1 MNYFFYYKRMTF
13 ELKKISSKLKPYHI
27 IIMSCLL
34 ATLMIINSNN
44 VNKDRALMKENV
56 EKDGLFRKII
66 GGRLLSERNL
76 EVNNHENSE
85 KVCSKGSDD
94 LIDYYKTGDPS
105 KIGLDDDDIKCEDK
119 DTDYMKALIDLVRNN
134 LGNNKKNTDTPEN
147 LRMIEEESSDDK
159 DNIIKYGMRILP
171 MVIFLVIGVFSI
183 FGWIA
188 CCICNCCDCCCCCC
202 CKKKT
207 CKIPCFIFTFLFYGL
222 VVAVCLYG
230 LTQSNKI
237 FTGLANVECSL
248 LKLLEQVVDGEIKQ
262 TTPRWIGIS
271 GINDLLGNL
280 KDQIVRL
287 KDNALTNLDT
297 EQRKIDPK
305 KDSFLSAM
313 NTFDTDCYAGGDYLA
328 GYTTAFDTDHYISD
342 DYKTK
347 KYVFDIITFVGHKE
361 SGETEYPCPSF
372 LCALNREYSE
382 VVSRTDGFIATS
394 KSSFENILDEK
405 SDEVISALDKAEESL
420 NKLKK
425 PFDKINNKIGDKVSD
440 YSDLIDKY
448 GKLVVKLVFSILMV
462 MNIALA
468 VFLTFIG
475 LCSMKSCADCCFCR
489 CLFKS
494 GLHILW
500 NILALMMIL
509 AFLVGSIL
517 AIVGRVGADAMSLVS
532 FILSE
537 ENFENTQDS
546 LLLEDFGGDAK
557 KYLRICL
564 HGNGSLESEFD
575 LGDSLDKIEDIDGVF
590 DGLENVTQIFNDI
603 KNNPFSFSE
612 FQKQIDD
619 RISYASQDMT
629 LYEYPN
635 QNSAL
640 NFFYYLE
647 KLNDQIPD
655 SKKESWG
662 VDSESQKN
670 CNPNIID
677 TSTNY
682 EFHAEY
688 CRPIDRNWIKISD
701 DQDLKDYATIVSTTV
716 DFVKKLKE
724 NDANSLKGKLAT
736 LKTSY
741 GEYIGSYIDM
751 TTFLSNTIGAL
762 IGEIR
767 ERVGNGQIF
776 SFLNGKFIGINIKII
791 LKYLKYSLGE
801 DLYTVGICLIIVG
814 CSLILSIS
822 STIIL
827 NIIIN
832 IIRDIERKEEI
843 AARTIAYQGTPLP
856 VNTPGQ
862 ISVPTY

>member
-1 MNYFFYYKRMTF
+1 MTF

-44 VNKDRALMKENV
+44 VNKDRALMKENI

-119 DTDYMKALIDLVRNN
+119 DSDYMKALIDLVRNN
-134 LGNNKKNTDTPEN
+134 IGDNKKNTDTPEN

-297 EQRKIDPK
+297 EQGKIDPK

-313 NTFDTDCYAGGDYLA
+313 NKFDTDCYAGGDYLA
-328 GYTTAFDTDHYISD
+328 GYTTAFDADNYISA

-347 KYVFDIITFVGHKE
+347 KYVFDIIKYVGHKE

-372 LCALNREYSE
+372 LYFLNREYSG
-382 VVSRTDGFIATS
+382 VVSKTDGFIATS
-394 KSSFENILDEK
+394 KSSFENILGVK
-405 SDEVISALDKAEESL
+405 SGKVISALDKAEESL

-537 ENFENTQDS
+537 ENFENTQDIFCPKQGIGETQSSYMNCHITQNPFNLPKNFYDNFSSFSGNSNSTNASISQMTS
-546 LLLEDFGGDAK
+546 LYMANQRK
-557 KYLRICL
+557 KAFTDEINLCL
-564 HGNGSLESEFD
+564 NKSLEKILPMVAKRTAELIYSSISQILIDNEKNLRELRNSFD
-575 LGDSLDKIEDIDGVF
+575 TLRATLQSCNFLLKKSNDMKNIQ
-590 DGLENVTQIFNDI
+590 NVYGN
-603 KNNPFSFSE
+603 
-612 FQKQIDD
+612 
-619 RISYASQDMT
+619 
-629 LYEYPN
+629 
-635 QNSAL
+635 L
-640 NFFYYLE
+640 NKVNE
-647 KLNDQIPD
+647 KLNNCGILLNNQI
-655 SKKESWG
+655 KFAQGNEEFKNQQQELLNKIMG
-662 VDSESQKN
+662 KFEYIKGILAKQK
-670 CNPNIID
+670 
-677 TSTNY
+677 
-682 EFHAEY
+682 
-688 CRPIDRNWIKISD
+688 
-701 DQDLKDYATIVSTTV
+701 
-716 DFVKKLKE
+716 DF
-724 NDANSLKGKLAT
+724 SGKLNECI
-736 LKTSY
+736 K
-741 GEYIGSYIDM
+741 
-751 TTFLSNTIGAL
+751 
-762 IGEIR
+762 
-767 ERVGNGQIF
+767 
-776 SFLNGKFIGINIKII
+776 NGKI
-791 LKYLKYSLGE
+791 
-801 DLYTVGICLIIVG
+801 
-814 CSLILSIS
+814 
-822 STIIL
+822 
-827 NIIIN
+827 
-832 IIRDIERKEEI
+832 
-843 AARTIAYQGTPLP
+843 
-856 VNTPGQ
+856 
-862 ISVPTY
+862 

>member
-1 MNYFFYYKRMTF
+1 MNNFLYYKKMTL

-34 ATLMIINSNN
+34 ATIMIINSNN

-119 DTDYMKALIDLVRNN
+119 DSDYMKALMDLVRNN
-134 LGNNKKNTDTPEN
+134 IGDNNQNTEPSEN

-171 MVIFLVIGVFSI
+171 MVIFLVIGILSI

-202 CKKKT
+202 LKKKT

-237 FTGLANVECSL
+237 FKGLINVECSL

-262 TTPRWIGIS
+262 TLPRWIGIS
-271 GINDLLGNL
+271 GIQELLGNL
-280 KDQIVRL
+280 NTQINNL
-287 KDNALTNLDT
+287 KDNTVENLRSQKAIIQGNKTAFTT
-297 EQRKIDPK
+297 E
-305 KDSFLSAM
+305 M
-313 NTFDTDCYAGGDYLA
+313 NTFENTCNDNSAFRAKYENQFSGLFN
-328 GYTTAFDTDHYISD
+328 TTYNDKTYIL
-342 DYKTK
+342 
-347 KYVFDIITFVGHKE
+347 DIINSVGKKDPT
-361 SGETEYPCPSF
+361 SGEYPENTFLYGLNFEYSGISETTDGYVNSSEASFNDILNSSITEVTD
-372 LCALNREYSE
+372 ALNKAQN
-382 VVSRTDGFIATS
+382 T
-394 KSSFENILDEK
+394 LD
-405 SDEVISALDKAEESL
+405 DLR
-420 NKLKK
+420 K
-425 PFDKINNKIGDKVSD
+425 PFDDINNEIGDKVTD
-440 YSDLIDKY
+440 YSDKIDKY

-462 MNIALA
+462 MNIFLGVFIAL
-468 VFLTFIG
+468 IG
-475 LCSMKSCADCCFCR
+475 LCSMKACADCCFCR

-494 GLHILW
+494 ALHILW

-509 AFLVGSIL
+509 SFIVGSML
-517 AIVGRVGADAMSLVS
+517 ALVGRVGADAMSLIS
-532 FILSE
+532 FVISA
-537 ENFENTQDS
+537 ENFANGNDS
-546 LLLEDFGGDAK
+546 LLLGELGDAK
-557 KYLRICL
+557 KYLEICL

-575 LGDSLDKIEDIDGVF
+575 LGNSLDYIEDIDRVF
-590 DGLENVTQIFNDI
+590 DGLNNVTQLFNDI
-603 KNNPFSFSE
+603 KKNLPSFRLLKE
-612 FQKQIDD
+612 QINHRKAFDTE
-619 RISYASQDMT
+619 IFGII
-629 LYEYPN
+629 EVGN
-635 QNSAL
+635 
-640 NFFYYLE
+640 
-647 KLNDQIPD
+647 PD
-655 SKKESWG
+655 SIISVAEALLRLNNNIPNDKAESWK
-662 VDSESQKN
+662 VDGDKTKA
-670 CNPNIID
+670 CNEIHET
-677 TSTNY
+677 TSNLI
-682 EFHAEY
+682 FHPLK
-688 CRPIDRNWIKISD
+688 CRPIDRNWIHDSSSSP
-701 DQDLKDYATIVSTTV
+701 LKDYAIIISSIVNMV
-716 DFVKKLKE
+716 NKLGP
-724 NDANSLKGKLAT
+724 DSDSNSFEYKVELLEQKYH
-736 LKTSY
+736 SY
-741 GEYIGSYIDM
+741 LDSYIDM
-751 TTFLSNTIGAL
+751 LAFLNNTIGSL
-762 IGEIR
+762 IGEIKGK
-767 ERVGNGQIF
+767 VGNGQLF

>member
-1 MNYFFYYKRMTF
+1 MNNFLYYKKMTL

-34 ATLMIINSNN
+34 ATIMIINSNN

-56 EKDGLFRKII
+56 EKDVLFRKII

-134 LGNNKKNTDTPEN
+134 IGDNKKNTDTPEN

-171 MVIFLVIGVFSI
+171 MVIFLVIGIFSI

-237 FTGLANVECSL
+237 FKGLINVECSL

-262 TTPRWIGIS
+262 TLPRWIGIS
-271 GINDLLGNL
+271 GIQELLGNL
-280 KDQIVRL
+280 NTQINNL
-287 KDNALTNLDT
+287 KDNTVENLRSQKAIIQGNKTAFTT
-297 EQRKIDPK
+297 E
-305 KDSFLSAM
+305 M
-313 NTFDTDCYAGGDYLA
+313 NTFENTCNDDTSFRRQYEKQFSDLSKTDYN
-328 GYTTAFDTDHYISD
+328 GKTYIL
-342 DYKTK
+342 
-347 KYVFDIITFVGHKE
+347 DIINLVGKKNST
-361 SGETEYPCPSF
+361 SGEYPENTF
-372 LCALNREYSE
+372 LYALNIEYSE
-382 VVSRTDGFIATS
+382 ISERTDGYVN
-394 KSSFENILDEK
+394 SSEASFNDILNSSITD
-405 SDEVISALDKAEESL
+405 VTNALNDAQNTL
-420 NKLKK
+420 DDLRK
-425 PFDKINNKIGDKVSD
+425 PFDDINNEIGDKVTD
-440 YSDLIDKY
+440 YSDKIDKY

-462 MNIALA
+462 MNIFLGVFIAL
-468 VFLTFIG
+468 IG
-475 LCSMKSCADCCFCR
+475 LCSMKACADCCFCR

-494 GLHILW
+494 ALHILW
-500 NILALMMIL
+500 NILALMMVL
-509 AFLVGSIL
+509 SFLVGSVL
-517 AIVGRVGADAMSLVS
+517 ALVGRVGADAMSLIS
-532 FILSE
+532 FVISA
-537 ENFENTQDS
+537 ENFANNNDP
-546 LLLEDFGGDAK
+546 LLLGELGDAK
-557 KYLRICL
+557 KYLEICL
-564 HGNGSLESEFD
+564 HGNGSLENEFD
-575 LGDSLDKIEDIDGVF
+575 LGDSLDYIEDIDRVF
-590 DGLENVTQIFNDI
+590 DGLNNATQTFNNIKENLPVFNRF
-603 KNNPFSFSE
+603 K
-612 FQKQIDD
+612 
-619 RISYASQDMT
+619 
-629 LYEYPN
+629 
-635 QNSAL
+635 
-640 NFFYYLE
+640 
-647 KLNDQIPD
+647 DQINHRKDFDTELFGIIGVENPNSNISVTEALLTLNNND
-655 SKKESWG
+655 KAESWK
-662 VDSESQKN
+662 VDGDKTKA
-670 CNPNIID
+670 CNDVTETTPNFI
-677 TSTNY
+677 
-682 EFHAEY
+682 FHPLK
-688 CRPIDRNWIKISD
+688 CKPIDRNWISNYD
-701 DQDLKDYATIVSTTV
+701 SSPLKDYAIIISSIVEMVNKLGPDSDSNSFLYKV
-716 DFVKKLKE
+716 NLLEKKYH
-724 NDANSLKGKLAT
+724 
-736 LKTSY
+736 SY
-741 GEYIGSYIDM
+741 LDSYIDM
-751 TTFLSNTIGAL
+751 LVFLNNTIGSL
-762 IGEIR
+762 IGEIKGK
-767 ERVGNGQIF
+767 VGNGQLF
-776 SFLNGKFIGINIKII
+776 SFVNGKFIGINIKII

-832 IIRDIERKEEI
+832 IIRDIERKEEL

>member
-1 MNYFFYYKRMTF
+1 MNNFLYYKKMTL

-34 ATLMIINSNN
+34 ATIMIINSNN

-119 DTDYMKALIDLVRNN
+119 DSDYMKALIDLVRNN

-171 MVIFLVIGVFSI
+171 MVIFLVIGIFSI

-237 FTGLANVECSL
+237 FKGLINVECSL

-262 TTPRWIGIS
+262 TLPRWIGIS
-271 GINDLLGNL
+271 GIQELLGNL
-280 KDQIVRL
+280 NTQINNL
-287 KDNALTNLDT
+287 KDNTVENLRSQKAIIQGNKTAFTT
-297 EQRKIDPK
+297 E
-305 KDSFLSAM
+305 M
-313 NTFDTDCYAGGDYLA
+313 NTFETTCNDDSFRAKYKKQFTDL
-328 GYTTAFDTDHYISD
+328 YTTDYNGKTYIL
-342 DYKTK
+342 
-347 KYVFDIITFVGHKE
+347 DIINLVGKKNST
-361 SGETEYPCPSF
+361 SGEYPENTF
-372 LCALNREYSE
+372 LYALNIEYSE
-382 VVSRTDGFIATS
+382 ISERTDGYVN
-394 KSSFENILDEK
+394 SSEASFNDILN
-405 SDEVISALDKAEESL
+405 SSITEVTNALNDAQNTL
-420 NKLKK
+420 DDLRK
-425 PFDKINNKIGDKVSD
+425 PFDDINNEIGDKVTD
-440 YSDLIDKY
+440 YSDKIDKY

-462 MNIALA
+462 MNIFLGVFIAL
-468 VFLTFIG
+468 IG
-475 LCSMKSCADCCFCR
+475 LCSMKACADCCFCR

-494 GLHILW
+494 ALHILW
-500 NILALMMIL
+500 NILALMMVL
-509 AFLVGSIL
+509 SFLVGSVL
-517 AIVGRVGADAMSLVS
+517 ALVGRVGADAMSLIS
-532 FILSE
+532 FVISA
-537 ENFENTQDS
+537 ENFANNDP
-546 LLLEDFGGDAK
+546 LLLGELGDAK
-557 KYLRICL
+557 KYLEICL
-564 HGNGSLESEFD
+564 HGNGSLENEFD
-575 LGDSLDKIEDIDGVF
+575 LGDSLDYIEDIDRVF
-590 DGLENVTQIFNDI
+590 DGLNNVTQLFNDI
-603 KNNPFSFSE
+603 RKNLPSFNELKAQINHRKELDTGEILIMEVENPISIIRFSE
-612 FQKQIDD
+612 
-619 RISYASQDMT
+619 
-629 LYEYPN
+629 
-635 QNSAL
+635 AL
-640 NFFYYLE
+640 SG
-647 KLNDQIPD
+647 LNGQIPD
-655 SKKESWG
+655 DIAESWKVNG
-662 VDSESQKN
+662 DKSKTCDAVSGTTS
-670 CNPNIID
+670 NII
-677 TSTNY
+677 
-682 EFHAEY
+682 FHPLE
-688 CRPIDRNWIKISD
+688 CKPIERAWIRHSSSSS
-701 DQDLKDYATIVSTTV
+701 LKDYAIIISSIVDMV
-716 DFVKKLKE
+716 NNLG
-724 NDANSLKGKLAT
+724 NDSDINSFQYKVNSLEQKYH
-736 LKTSY
+736 SY
-741 GEYIGSYIDM
+741 LDSYIDM
-751 TTFLSNTIGAL
+751 LAFLNNTIGSL
-762 IGEIR
+762 IGEIKGK
-767 ERVGNGQIF
+767 VGNGQLF

>member
-1 MNYFFYYKRMTF
+1 MNNFLYYKKMTL

-34 ATLMIINSNN
+34 ATIMIINSNN

-119 DTDYMKALIDLVRNN
+119 DSDYMKALIDLVRNN
-134 LGNNKKNTDTPEN
+134 LGNNNQNTEPSEN

-171 MVIFLVIGVFSI
+171 MVIFLVIGIFSI

-207 CKIPCFIFTFLFYGL
+207 CKIPCFIFTFVFYGL

-237 FTGLANVECSL
+237 FKGLINVECSL

-262 TTPRWIGIS
+262 TLPRWIGIS
-271 GINDLLGNL
+271 GIQELLGNL
-280 KDQIVRL
+280 NTQINNL
-287 KDNALTNLDT
+287 KDNTVENLRSQKAIIQGNKTAFTT
-297 EQRKIDPK
+297 E
-305 KDSFLSAM
+305 M
-313 NTFDTDCYAGGDYLA
+313 NTFETTCNDDSFRAKYEKQFTDL
-328 GYTTAFDTDHYISD
+328 YTT
-342 DYKTK
+342 DYKGKT
-347 KYVFDIITFVGHKE
+347 YILDIINSVGKKDPN
-361 SGETEYPCPSF
+361 SGEYPERSF
-372 LCALNREYSE
+372 LYALNFEYSGISE
-382 VVSRTDGFIATS
+382 TTDGYVN
-394 KSSFENILDEK
+394 SSEASFNDILNSSITDVTK
-405 SDEVISALDKAEESL
+405 ALNDAKNTL
-420 NKLKK
+420 DDLRK
-425 PFDKINNKIGDKVSD
+425 PFDDINNEIGDKVTD
-440 YSDLIDKY
+440 YSDKIDKY

-462 MNIALA
+462 MNIFLGVFIAL
-468 VFLTFIG
+468 IG
-475 LCSMKSCADCCFCR
+475 LCSMKACADCCFCR

-494 GLHILW
+494 ALHILW

-509 AFLVGSIL
+509 SFIVGSML
-517 AIVGRVGADAMSLVS
+517 ALVGRVGADAMSLIS
-532 FILSE
+532 FVISA
-537 ENFENTQDS
+537 ENFANNDP
-546 LLLEDFGGDAK
+546 LLLGELGDAK
-557 KYLRICL
+557 KYLEICL

-575 LGDSLDKIEDIDGVF
+575 LGNSLDYIEDIDRVF
-590 DGLENVTQIFNDI
+590 DGLNNVTQLFNDI
-603 KNNPFSFSE
+603 RKNLPSFNELKAQINHRKELDTGEILIMEVENPISIIRFSE
-612 FQKQIDD
+612 
-619 RISYASQDMT
+619 
-629 LYEYPN
+629 
-635 QNSAL
+635 AL
-640 NFFYYLE
+640 SG
-647 KLNDQIPD
+647 LNGQIPD
-655 SKKESWG
+655 DIAESWKVNG
-662 VDSESQKN
+662 DKSKTCDAVSGTTS
-670 CNPNIID
+670 NII
-677 TSTNY
+677 
-682 EFHAEY
+682 FHPLE
-688 CRPIDRNWIKISD
+688 CKPIERAWIRHSSSSS
-701 DQDLKDYATIVSTTV
+701 LKDYAIIISSIVDMVNNLGPESDIDSFQYKV
-716 DFVKKLKE
+716 
-724 NDANSLKGKLAT
+724 NSLEQKYH
-736 LKTSY
+736 SY
-741 GEYIGSYIDM
+741 LDSYIDM
-751 TTFLSNTIGAL
+751 LAFLNNTIGSL
-762 IGEIR
+762 IGEIKGK
-767 ERVGNGQIF
+767 VGNGQLF